1 MRKNKAV
8 VALVMLLMIGA
19 SAFSQA
25 TTNSPYSKYGIGII
39 RPQTFPQN
47 FAMGG
52 TAIGIRSDR
61 DIGFLN
67 PASYSALVVTTFDV
81 GFVSNNLWLKDDNQ
95 SQYKNNPYI
104 THLSFGVPVVKN
116 YWGMSFGI
124 LPYSNTG
131 YAYDEIIDDPIAGDV
146 SFYNEGT
153 GAINKVYFG
162 NGFAARIDTN
172 TNLSFGANVHY
183 LFGSISH
190 DQKAIFGN
198 LPGGFNIWKLR
209 DFSASDVGADLGMQF
224 QKTFLDTSG
233 NKNRKYVFTLG
244 ATYGVAADVKG
255 TTTTLTR
262 TFTGNID
269 FGTIKDTVEY
279 IEDEETIIQLPSEF
293 GVGMSLD
300 YTGDE
305 SKWLFAA
312 DYKSGSWGSL
322 VSSDSLY
329 TYRNS
334 FGISVGTQ
342 FIPDYGSTK
351 YLGLIAYRFGLRYST
366 SYLTINNTD
375 FSEYGITFGV
385 GLPIK
390 RSENTYPRFNIGME
404 YGSRG
409 TKDNGLIKENFLNF
423 NVGITIN
430 AVWFQKR
437 KYD

>member
-52 TAIGIRSDR
+52 TAIGIRSPR
-61 DIGFLN
+61 NIGFLN
-67 PASYSALVVTTFDV
+67 PASYSSLSVTTFDV
-81 GFVSNNLWLKDDNQ
+81 GFTSNNLWLKDGVQ
-95 SQYKNNPYI
+95 SEYKNNPYI
-104 THLSFGVPVVKN
+104 THIAFGVPVIRD
-116 YWGMSFGI
+116 YWGMSFGM

-131 YAYDEIIDDPIAGDV
+131 YDYNEVINDPIAGDV
-146 SFYNEGT
+146 SFYNKGN
-153 GAINKVYFG
+153 GAINKVYIG
-162 NGFAARIDTN
+162 NGFSAHIDST
-172 TNLSFGANVHY
+172 TNLAFGFNAYY
-183 LFGSISH
+183 LFGSINH
-190 DQKAIFGN
+190 DQKAIFGD
-198 LPGGFNIWKLR
+198 LPQGFNIWKYS
-209 DFSASDVGADLGMQF
+209 DFVASDYGADIGVQL
-224 QKTFLDTSG
+224 QKTFVDSTE
-233 NKNRKYVFTLG
+233 NNNRKYKFTIG
-244 ATYGVAADVKG
+244 ATYGLASDVKG
-255 TTTTLTR
+255 STTILTR

-279 IEDEETIIQLPSEF
+279 HEDVETIIQLPSEF
-293 GVGMSLD
+293 GIGMSLD

-312 DYKSGSWGSL
+312 DYRSGNWGSV
-322 VSSDSLY
+322 VSNDSLY
-329 TYRNS
+329 TYRNN
-334 FGISVGTQ
+334 FGISAGAQYT
-342 FIPDYGSTK
+342 PDYGGTK
-351 YLGLIAYRFGLRYST
+351 YLGLIAYRMGFRYST
-366 SYLTINNTD
+366 SYLSVNNTD
-375 FSEYGITFGV
+375 FSEYGITFGL

-390 RSENTYPRFNIGME
+390 RAENTYPKFNIGVE

-409 TKDNGLIKENFLNF
+409 TTDNGLIKENFLNF